1 MVRWLYT
8 FVTCLTFPSI
18 VLAQCEFLPGLQSDS
33 AWVVWAISGDRPSN
47 GTWFESP
54 TVENSLTWTGSSL
67 EEPVDSSSII
77 ANNQGLVSYSLFI
90 SPEVLGPFTPDTFL
104 FAVLSEPVLEDSVKD
119 IWVSFSEKF
128 EIWIDFPTSGLSRLE
143 TTEGEE
149 ALLSLVSLYAPEG
162 PEEDPRGWGAKF
174 KSPSGELGD
183 VLLVPKTSGLT
194 QISLHGDQPG
204 YRYSQLYLGPKA
216 FIAQSSFLQGD
227 ILPVSGPLA
236 INQDSVNLLANSRV
250 MVGDTIFLCSQDSL
264 RLSVDQ
270 NLNPN
275 VSFSWL
281 MDGELSSQEPV
292 FPLGPFETGGS
303 YSLNLTIDGNNI
315 CLGAKKIVSVK
326 DIGIPIIADIL
337 SPSDGTVFCDSDVEL
352 IAASPAPGS
361 DIRWKEINN
370 DSSVTI
376 SPTSNTTALVSVSSL
391 GSFDLELEVS
401 NSGCANRDTVSL
413 FFLDTFDLE
422 VGEDTSICPGDTLTI
437 GSSNIEGLQY
447 EWFPKDFIEEPDR
460 SQSSVYPTATT
471 VYLLV
476 ARDPEE
482 DCLASEDITIQVFP
496 APQID
501 GVRIQYSQEEF
512 ADDCGGNVSREI
524 QNGVPFE
531 LSFQSSSGS
540 QAVEWE
546 IDPSTAVGVDFS
558 ANETTGFGTLSHVLT
573 LLPTFSE
580 GTISYLGIIQD
591 EQCGLSDT
599 CTYTLTVVPGDGPLL
614 IPQAITPNGDGL
626 NDIWAIQ
633 NMDPTKQYQVQVF
646 NRSGGM
652 VYQANNYFSL
662 NNWDGGSLPDGSY
675 WYRIEESNSSNT
687 EVYTGGLYLQR
698 NPK

>member
-8 FVTCLTFPSI
+8 FVTCLTFPTI
-18 VLAQCEFLPGLQSDS
+18 VFAQCEFLPGLQSDS
-33 AWVVWAISGDRPSN
+33 AWVVWANSGDRPNNS
-47 GTWFESP
+47 TWFESP

-67 EEPVDSSSII
+67 EEPVDSLGIRT
-77 ANNQGLVSYSLFI
+77 NNQGRVSYTLFI
-90 SPEVLGPFTPDTFL
+90 APEVLGRVVPDTFL
-104 FAVLSEPVLEDSVKD
+104 FAVLSEPVLEDSIKD

-128 EIWIDFPTSGLSRLE
+128 EVWIDFPISGLKPLE
-143 TTEGEE
+143 MGEE
-149 ALLSLVSLYAPEG
+149 EETLVSLVSLYAPQS
-162 PEEDPRGWGAKF
+162 PEEDPRGWGVKF
-174 KSPSGELGD
+174 INTSGELGD
-183 VLLVPKTSGLT
+183 VLLVPKESGLA

-204 YRYSQLYLGPKA
+204 YRYSQLYLGPRS
-216 FIAQSSFLQGD
+216 FLAQNSFLQGD
-227 ILPVSGPLA
+227 FLSLSEPLP
-236 INQDSVNLLANSRV
+236 INQDSVNLLANSQE
-250 MVGDTIFLCSQDSL
+250 MLGDTIFLCSQDSL
-264 RLSVDQ
+264 QLSVDQ
-270 NLNPN
+270 SLNPN
-275 VSFSWL
+275 VSYSWVIDGGLASEESVFS
-281 MDGELSSQEPV
+281 
-292 FPLGPFETGGS
+292 LGPFETGGS
-303 YSLNLTIDGNNI
+303 FSLKVNIDGNNV
-315 CLGAKKIVSVK
+315 CLGTQVMVNVK

-337 SPSDGTVFCDSDVEL
+337 SPSDGTVFCDSDVEV

-370 DSSVTI
+370 DSSLSI

-401 NSGCANRDTVSL
+401 NSGCINRDTVSL

-422 VGEDTSICPGDTLTI
+422 IGEDTSICPGDTLTI
-437 GSSNIEGLQY
+437 GTSHIEGLQY
-447 EWFPKDFIEEPDR
+447 EWFPKDFAEEPD
-460 SQSSVYPTATT
+460 SSKSRVFPSATT

-476 ARDPEE
+476 ATDPED

-496 APQID
+496 APQIE
-501 GVRIQYSQEEF
+501 GVSIRYNQEEF
-512 ADDCGGNVSREI
+512 TDECMGIAPREI

-540 QAVEWE
+540 QAVEWI
-546 IDPSTAVGVDFS
+546 IDPSTAIGVDFS
-558 ANETTGFGTLSHVLT
+558 ANETSGFGTLSHVLT

-580 GTISYLGIIQD
+580 GTISYMAIIRD

-599 CTYTLTVVPGDGPLL
+599 CVYTLTVVPGDGPLL

-626 NDIWAIQ
+626 NDIWAIR
-633 NMDPTKQYQVQVF
+633 NMDPTKQYQVQIF

-662 NNWDGGSLPDGSY
+662 NNWDGGRLPDGSY
-675 WYRIEESNSSNT
+675 WYRIEETNSTNT